1 MFEAE
6 DQVMEILRKRN
17 IEITTTLPCDRAK
30 NLCSLLDS
38 GEGIRNII
46 FNKEEDCVGTSAG
59 VYLAGGR
66 PAMVIQS
73 SGLGNSLNAILSLSS
88 TYKLPL
94 PIIASWRGIY
104 NEKIAAQIP
113 FNEKIPKALEA
124 WEIPYKIIEDSGDLD
139 LITDVIDG
147 AYENNCP
154 FVALISPKAWEAC
167 GNEFIDNEF
176 PDREKRS
183 YLNYNK
189 EIRNGEMTRYDAI
202 EAIAR
207 HLDTEAVISNI
218 GIPSKEL
225 YSIRDRDLNFYMLGS
240 YSQASPIGFGMA
252 LKTNREVVVIDGDG
266 SISATCILPTIAK
279 ERPKNL
285 TIICLDNGAFGS
297 TGNQRT
303 YAYSDM
309 DIELVAIG
317 AGLKN
322 TCKVHTEEEL
332 NSTMARLYDESRD
345 GPRFIHVVIK
355 PGNSNVGGIPLSPVA
370 IKERFMDALA

>member
-147 AYENNCP
+147 AYEKNCP
-154 FVALISPKAWEAC
+154 YVALISPKAWESC
-167 GNEFIDNEF
+167 GNEVIGNDF
-176 PDREKRS
+176 PDRDKRS
-183 YLNYNK
+183 SLKYNK
-189 EIRNGEMTRYDAI
+189 EIRNGEMTRYEAI
-202 EAIAR
+202 EVISR
-207 HLDTEAVISNI
+207 YLDNEAVISNI

-225 YSIRDRDLNFYMLGS
+225 YNIHDRDLNFYMLGS

-252 LKTNREVVVIDGDG
+252 LKTKRDVIVIDGDG

-279 ERPKNL
+279 ESPENL

-309 DIELVAIG
+309 DIEL
-317 AGLKN
+317 
-322 TCKVHTEEEL
+322 
-332 NSTMARLYDESRD
+332 
-345 GPRFIHVVIK
+345 
-355 PGNSNVGGIPLSPVA
+355 
-370 IKERFMDALA
+370 

>member
-17 IEITTTLPCDRAK
+17 IDITTTLPCDKAK
-30 NLCSLLDS
+30 NLCYFLDS
-38 GEGIRNII
+38 GDGVRNIL

-66 PAMVIQS
+66 SAMIIQS

-104 NEKIAAQIP
+104 NEKIQAQIP
-113 FNEKIPKALEA
+113 FNEKIPKALEV
-124 WEIPYKIIEDSGDLD
+124 WGIPYKIIEDSDNLD
-139 LITDVIDG
+139 LLIDVIDG
-147 AYENNCP
+147 AYENKSP
-154 FVALISPKAWEAC
+154 FVALISPKTWESC
-167 GNEFIDNEF
+167 ENDVINNEF
-176 PDREKRS
+176 PGREIISSLK
-183 YLNYNK
+183 YEK
-189 EIRNGEMTRYDAI
+189 EVKDGEMTRYGAI
-202 EAIAR
+202 EVIAH
-207 HLDTEAVISNI
+207 HLDKEAVVSNI

-225 YSIRDRDLNFYMLGS
+225 YNIRDRDLNFYMLGS

-252 LKTNREVVVIDGDG
+252 LKTKREVVVIDGDG
-266 SISATCILPTIAK
+266 SLSATCILPTIAK
-279 ERPKNL
+279 EKPENL

-309 DIELVAIG
+309 DIELMAIG
-317 AGLKN
+317 AGMKN
-322 TCKVHTEEEL
+322 TCKVHSKEDL
-332 NSTMARLYDESRD
+332 DSTMASLYDEERD

-355 PGNSNVGGIPLSPVA
+355 PGNSNVKGIPLSPVA